1 MSNTPFSLSFTS
13 GGLYTRE
20 AVFYAQR
27 LSVGASHAD
36 IKTEIFEQN
45 LFQVTR
51 PASIKRMYSELS
63 RRMAVFTDAQI
74 TLLATG
80 SSDDQRCML
89 WLAVCK
95 QYPFIAAFAQAIR
108 ERAMNY
114 KPDMPVGEYAYLY
127 DQLAANH
134 PVLLTITHSTRE
146 KIRSVAYKMAVDA
159 GILTRDKRIC
169 LVYCSP
175 ACRAV
180 FSHNDDILCFPSRI

>member
-1 MSNTPFSLSFTS
+1 MTDTSFSLSFTS
-13 GGLYTRE
+13 GGLYMRE

-27 LSVGASHAD
+27 LAVGASHAD

-74 TLLATG
+74 NLLATG

-89 WLAVCK
+89 WLAACK
-95 QYPFIAAFAQAIR
+95 QYPFIGAFAQAIR

-127 DQLAANH
+127 DQLAVNH

-146 KIRSVAYKMAVDA
+146 KIRTVAYKMAVDA

-175 ACRAV
+175 ACRSV
-180 FSHNDDILCFPSRI
+180 FSHNDDILFFPSRI